1 MFLTRRFYILIT
13 LCAVI
18 MAAGMLAPFL
28 FWMGQVSLVLLA
40 IAVAAETLLLY
51 TVVRVGC
58 TRTCAARFSNGD
70 DNTVSLR
77 VINHSSFRLSA
88 EIIDE
93 LPPELQKRDLCLR
106 MILMPH
112 ETLIHDYQ
120 LRPVRRGM
128 YAFGHVLVFATT
140 RIGLVRRRYRSGQ
153 PTEVKVYPSYAMLRQ
168 YELAAVSDHIT
179 ETGVKRIRRVGN
191 NTDFEHI
198 KDYVQGDDYRTINW
212 RASARRAHLM
222 VNVYQDERSQQIFS
236 LIDKGRLM
244 QQAFHGMTLLDYA
257 INAALVLSYVAI
269 HRQDKAGLI
278 TFADTFDSFVPA
290 ERHAGQMQRILECLY
305 SQQTTFGESDFSML
319 ASQLNHLVPRR
330 SFVVL
335 YTNYADFDS
344 LSRQLPYL
352 RMLNQRHRLLVVF
365 FEDSQLNEMVASP
378 FQDIEE
384 CYQRVIG
391 EKMGYERRLIV
402 HTLRQNGIYSL
413 LTTPEKLS
421 VDVINQ
427 YIEMRKRQLLV

>member
-1 MFLTRRFYILIT
+1 
-13 LCAVI
+13 
-18 MAAGMLAPFL
+18 MAAGILAPFL
-28 FWMGQVSLVLLA
+28 LLMGQVLLVLLA

-58 TRTCAARFSNGD
+58 TRACAARFSNGD

-77 VINHSSFRLSA
+77 MANLSSFWLSA
-88 EIIDE
+88 EVIDE
-93 LPPELQKRDLCLR
+93 LPPELQIRDWHLKVN
-106 MILMPH
+106 LMPH
-112 ETLIHDYQ
+112 ATVVHDYQ
-120 LRPVRRGM
+120 LRPVRRGV

-140 RIGLVRRRYRSGQ
+140 RIGLVRRRFRCGQ
-153 PTEVKVYPSYAMLRQ
+153 PAEVKVYPSYVMLRQ
-168 YELAAVSDHIT
+168 YELAAVSNQIT

-269 HRQDKAGLI
+269 HRQDKAGLM

-305 SQQTTFGESDFSML
+305 SQQTSFGESDFSML
-319 ASQLNHLVPRR
+319 ASQLNRLVPRR

-365 FEDSQLNEMVASP
+365 FEDSQLNDMVASS

-384 CYQRVIG
+384 CYQHVIG

-413 LTTPEKLS
+413 LTTPERLS

>member
-1 MFLTRRFYILIT
+1 
-13 LCAVI
+13 

-28 FWMGQVSLVLLA
+28 LLMGQVLLVLLA

-58 TRTCAARFSNGD
+58 TRACAARFSNGD

-77 VINHSSFRLSA
+77 MANLSSFWLSA

-93 LPPELQKRDLCLR
+93 LPPELQIRDWHLR
-106 MILMPH
+106 VNLMPH
-112 ETLIHDYQ
+112 ATVVHDYQ
-120 LRPVRRGM
+120 LRPVRRGV

-140 RIGLVRRRYRSGQ
+140 RIGLVRRRFRCGQ
-153 PTEVKVYPSYAMLRQ
+153 PAEVKVYPSYVMLRQ
-168 YELAAVSDHIT
+168 YELAAVSNQIT

-269 HRQDKAGLI
+269 HRQDKAGLM

-290 ERHAGQMQRILECLY
+290 ERHQGQMQRILECLY
-305 SQQTTFGESDFSML
+305 SQQTSFGESDFSML
-319 ASQLNHLVPRR
+319 ASQLNRLVPRR

-365 FEDSQLNEMVASP
+365 FEDSQLNEMVASS

-384 CYQRVIG
+384 CYQHVIG

-413 LTTPEKLS
+413 LTTPERLS

>member
-18 MAAGMLAPFL
+18 MAAGILAPFL
-28 FWMGQVSLVLLA
+28 LLMGQVLLVLLA

-58 TRTCAARFSNGD
+58 TRVCVARFSNGD

-77 VINHSSFRLSA
+77 MANLSSFWLSA
-88 EIIDE
+88 EVIDE
-93 LPPELQKRDLCLR
+93 LPPELQIRDWHLR
-106 MILMPH
+106 VNLMPH
-112 ETLIHDYQ
+112 ATVVHDYQ
-120 LRPVRRGM
+120 LRPVRRGV
-128 YAFGHVLVFATT
+128 YAFGHVLMFATT
-140 RIGLVRRRYRSGQ
+140 RIGLVRRRFRCGQ
-153 PTEVKVYPSYAMLRQ
+153 PAEVKVYPSYVMLRQ
-168 YELAAVSDHIT
+168 YELAAVSNQIT

-269 HRQDKAGLI
+269 HRQDKAGLM

-305 SQQTTFGESDFSML
+305 SQQTSFGESDFSML
-319 ASQLNHLVPRR
+319 ASQLNRLVPRR

-365 FEDSQLNEMVASP
+365 FEDSQLNDMVASS

-384 CYQRVIG
+384 CYQHVIG

-413 LTTPEKLS
+413 LTTPERLS

>member
-13 LCAVI
+13 LCAFI

-28 FWMGQVSLVLLA
+28 LLMGQVLLVLLA

-58 TRTCAARFSNGD
+58 TRACAARFSNGD

-77 VINHSSFRLSA
+77 MANLSSFWLSA

-93 LPPELQKRDLCLR
+93 LPPELQIRDWHLR
-106 MILMPH
+106 VNLMPH
-112 ETLIHDYQ
+112 ATVVHDYQ
-120 LRPVRRGM
+120 LRPVRRGV

-140 RIGLVRRRYRSGQ
+140 RIGLVRRRFRCGQ
-153 PTEVKVYPSYAMLRQ
+153 PAEVKVYPSYVMLRQ
-168 YELAAVSDHIT
+168 YELAAVSNQIT

-269 HRQDKAGLI
+269 HRQDKAGLM

-290 ERHAGQMQRILECLY
+290 ERHQGQMQRILECLY
-305 SQQTTFGESDFSML
+305 SQQTSFGESDFSML
-319 ASQLNHLVPRR
+319 ASQLNRLVPRR

-365 FEDSQLNEMVASP
+365 FEDSQLNEMVASS

-384 CYQRVIG
+384 CYQHVIG

-413 LTTPEKLS
+413 LTTPERLS

>member
-28 FWMGQVSLVLLA
+28 LLMGQALLVLLA

-51 TVVRVGC
+51 TVVRAEC
-58 TRTCAARFSNGD
+58 TRVCAARFSNGD

-77 VINHSSFRLSA
+77 MANLSSFWLSA

-93 LPPELQKRDLCLR
+93 LPPELQIRDWHLKVN
-106 MILMPH
+106 LMPH
-112 ETLIHDYQ
+112 ATVVHDYQ
-120 LRPVRRGM
+120 LRPVRRGV

-140 RIGLVRRRYRSGQ
+140 RIGLVRRRFRCGQ
-153 PTEVKVYPSYAMLRQ
+153 PAEVKVYPSYVMLRQ
-168 YELAAVSDHIT
+168 YELAAVSNQIT

-269 HRQDKAGLI
+269 HRQDKAGLM

-319 ASQLNHLVPRR
+319 ASQLNRLVPRR

-365 FEDSQLNEMVASP
+365 FEDSQLNDMVASS

-384 CYQRVIG
+384 CYQHVIG

-413 LTTPEKLS
+413 LTTPERLS

>member
-1 MFLTRRFYILIT
+1 MPH
-13 LCAVI
+13 A
-18 MAAGMLAPFL
+18 
-28 FWMGQVSLVLLA
+28 
-40 IAVAAETLLLY
+40 
-51 TVVRVGC
+51 TVV
-58 TRTCAARFSNGD
+58 
-70 DNTVSLR
+70 
-77 VINHSSFRLSA
+77 
-88 EIIDE
+88 
-93 LPPELQKRDLCLR
+93 
-106 MILMPH
+106 
-112 ETLIHDYQ
+112 HDYQ
-120 LRPVRRGM
+120 LRPVRRGV

-140 RIGLVRRRYRSGQ
+140 RIGLVRRRFRCGQ
-153 PTEVKVYPSYAMLRQ
+153 PAEVKVYPSYAMLRQ
-168 YELAAVSDHIT
+168 YELAAVSNQIT

-269 HRQDKAGLI
+269 HRQDKAGLM

-305 SQQTTFGESDFSML
+305 SQQTSFGESDFSML
-319 ASQLNHLVPRR
+319 ASQLNRLVPRR

-365 FEDSQLNEMVASP
+365 FEDSQLNDMVASP

-384 CYQRVIG
+384 CYQHVIG

-413 LTTPEKLS
+413 LTTPERLS

>member
-1 MFLTRRFYILIT
+1 LFAI
-13 LCAVI
+13 AVI
-18 MAAGMLAPFL
+18 TGLGVLAQPL
-28 FWMGQVSLVLLA
+28 FTIGLVLL
-40 IAVAAETLLLY
+40 VLFVVLLAADWVMLY
-51 TVVRVGC
+51 TRSAVEASRE
-58 TRTCAARFSNGD
+58 CADRFSNGD
-70 DNTVSLR
+70 DNEVRLRIGNNSLFPLK
-77 VINHSSFRLSA
+77 VQV
-88 EIIDE
+88 IDE
-93 LPPELQKRDLCLR
+93 APVELQRRDLSFGLHLASGQADTIVYR
-106 MILMPH
+106 
-112 ETLIHDYQ
+112 
-120 LRPVRRGM
+120 LRPVERGLLS
-128 YAFGHVLVFATT
+128 FGDIMVFAST
-140 RIGLVRRRYRSGQ
+140 RLGLAQRRFRCPANQ
-153 PTEVKVYPSYAMLRQ
+153 EVKVYPSYMMLNRM
-168 YELAAVSDHIT
+168 EILSVSNSLVEAGI
-179 ETGVKRIRRVGN
+179 KRIRRVGN

-212 RASARRAHLM
+212 RASARRDHLM

-269 HRQDKAGLI
+269 HRQDKAGLM

-290 ERHAGQMQRILECLY
+290 ERHTGQMQRILECLY

-319 ASQLNHLVPRR
+319 ASQLNRLVPRR
-330 SFVVL
+330 SFMVL

-365 FEDSQLNEMVASP
+365 FEDSQLNDMVASP

-384 CYQRVIG
+384 CYQHVIG

-413 LTTPEKLS
+413 LTTPERLS